1 MILYFKQAWNLI
13 KQEKLFSSIYIFG
26 TGLSITVVMV
36 LSIVFY
42 IRIANIYPE
51 TNRDRMLI
59 AKSGTL
65 VDVSNND
72 MSAASLS
79 LKTIETCFRSLQNA
93 EAVSAIYKPWG
104 GSHYIQPAGSKE
116 QIPVTV
122 NYIDNDFWKVFS
134 FRFLSGA
141 PFTEA
146 DFQSGIHTVVISE
159 STAKRYLGTVDAVG
173 MYISLNFLQYRVC
186 GVVKDVSFVTPVT
199 YAQLW
204 IPYTVNPEYKMSFAE
219 DLLGFFRLYI
229 LASSAGDIGKIKE
242 EVLEN
247 LRKLNN
253 TIPDN
258 YELRLQGQPDR
269 HWESTF
275 RFWSN
280 DFPDFN
286 KILLQYSLIFLILLL
301 VPGISLSSMIDSRME
316 RRLPE
321 MGIRR
326 VFGSPVKNLMIQI
339 FSENF
344 LFTLLGGLAGLL
356 FSYILILISSD
367 WIMTIG
373 QGLVTLPADGGTVV
387 FTPEMLINIPVFLI
401 ALGVCFILNI
411 LAAFIPAW
419 RASHKEIIHSLNA
432 KQF

>member
-1 MILYFKQAWNLI
+1 MLLYFKQAWNLI

-59 AKSGTL
+59 AKSGMFA
-65 VDVSNND
+65 DVSNNG
-72 MSAASLS
+72 MSASSLS

-104 GSHYIQPAGSKE
+104 VSHYIQPDGSKE
-116 QIPVTV
+116 QIPVTI

-134 FRFLSGA
+134 FHFLSGA

-146 DFQSGIHTVVISE
+146 DFQSGIHTAVISE

-186 GVVKDVSFVTPVT
+186 GVVKDVSFATPVT

-204 IPYTVNPEYKMSFAE
+204 VPYTVNPGYKRSFAE
-219 DLLGFFRLYI
+219 DLLGNLRLYI

-247 LRKLNN
+247 VRKLNN
-253 TIPDN
+253 TIPDD
-258 YELRLQGQPDR
+258 YEFRLLGQPDK

-275 RFWSN
+275 RFGSN
-280 DFPDFN
+280 SFPDFN
-286 KILLQYSLIFLILLL
+286 KILLQYGLIFLILLL
-301 VPGISLSSMIDSRME
+301 VPGISLSGMIDSRME

-326 VFGSPVKNLMIQI
+326 VFGSPVKNLMLQI

-373 QGLVTLPADGGTVV
+373 QRFMELPADGGAVV

-401 ALGVCFILNI
+401 TLGVCFILNI
-411 LAAFIPAW
+411 LAAFVPAW